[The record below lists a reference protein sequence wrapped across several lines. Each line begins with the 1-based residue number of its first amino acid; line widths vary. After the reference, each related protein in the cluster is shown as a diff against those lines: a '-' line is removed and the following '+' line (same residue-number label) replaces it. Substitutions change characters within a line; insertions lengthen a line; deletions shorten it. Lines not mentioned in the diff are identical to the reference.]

1 MATLTI
7 RNLDDE
13 VKARLRVRA
22 ATHGRSMEEEVR
34 AILKRAVNG
43 VTGPDLWAMSRQ
55 LFSGEDGVE
64 LEHPRRD
71 QDRVPPQFGD
81 GSTE

>member
-71 QDRVPPQFGD
+71 QDRAPPQFGD